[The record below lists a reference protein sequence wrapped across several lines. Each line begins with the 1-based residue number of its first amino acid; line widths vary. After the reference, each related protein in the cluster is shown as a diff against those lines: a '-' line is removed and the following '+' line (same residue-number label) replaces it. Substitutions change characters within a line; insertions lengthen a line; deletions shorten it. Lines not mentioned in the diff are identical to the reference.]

1 MHPQRKWFTAAL
13 IIWIPFVVSSQ
24 APFVVSSS
32 NHERAHVKIRV
43 FLKLPETSPIPDDRP
58 VARPA
63 LRASAS
69 RMFAT
74 ASCLRSALLFFRATP
89 LMMWIPFVVSP
100 QAPFVVSLSNHER
113 NQDDNRS
120 SSDALWTSRT

>member
-24 APFVVSSS
+24 APFVVSS
-32 NHERAHVKIRV
+32 
-43 FLKLPETSPIPDDRP
+43 
-58 VARPA
+58 
-63 LRASAS
+63 
-69 RMFAT
+69 
-74 ASCLRSALLFFRATP
+74 
-89 LMMWIPFVVSP
+89 
-100 QAPFVVSLSNHER
+100 QAPFVVSSQAPFVVSSSNHER

>member
-24 APFVVSSS
+24 APFVVSS
-32 NHERAHVKIRV
+32 
-43 FLKLPETSPIPDDRP
+43 
-58 VARPA
+58 
-63 LRASAS
+63 
-69 RMFAT
+69 
-74 ASCLRSALLFFRATP
+74 
-89 LMMWIPFVVSP
+89 

-113 NQDDNRS
+113 NQDSNRS

>member
-24 APFVVSSS
+24 APFVVSS
-32 NHERAHVKIRV
+32 
-43 FLKLPETSPIPDDRP
+43 
-58 VARPA
+58 
-63 LRASAS
+63 
-69 RMFAT
+69 
-74 ASCLRSALLFFRATP
+74 
-89 LMMWIPFVVSP
+89 

>member
-13 IIWIPFVVSSQ
+13 IIWILFVVSSQ
-24 APFVVSSS
+24 APFVVSSQ
-32 NHERAHVKIRV
+32 A
-43 FLKLPETSPIPDDRP
+43 
-58 VARPA
+58 
-63 LRASAS
+63 
-69 RMFAT
+69 
-74 ASCLRSALLFFRATP
+74 
-89 LMMWIPFVVSP
+89 PFVVSP

>member
-24 APFVVSSS
+24 APFVVSS
-32 NHERAHVKIRV
+32 
-43 FLKLPETSPIPDDRP
+43 
-58 VARPA
+58 
-63 LRASAS
+63 
-69 RMFAT
+69 
-74 ASCLRSALLFFRATP
+74 
-89 LMMWIPFVVSP
+89 
-100 QAPFVVSLSNHER
+100 QAPFVVSSSNHER